1 MVKSVSETVL
11 KPEHYLLKTPLPIAN
26 KLGKK
31 LKGQDNEHNTYNE
44 VFHSHLQWMGSKKFS
59 VSNHISW
66 EIKLVCLKNYY
77 LNKSHCSMYILITS
91 LKHELGIIRY
101 Q

>member
-44 VFHSHLQWMGSKKFS
+44 VFHSHLQWMGSKKLSIF
-59 VSNHISW
+59 
-66 EIKLVCLKNYY
+66 
-77 LNKSHCSMYILITS
+77 KSHQ
-91 LKHELGIIRY
+91 LGNKTCLSKKLLFK
-101 Q
+101 